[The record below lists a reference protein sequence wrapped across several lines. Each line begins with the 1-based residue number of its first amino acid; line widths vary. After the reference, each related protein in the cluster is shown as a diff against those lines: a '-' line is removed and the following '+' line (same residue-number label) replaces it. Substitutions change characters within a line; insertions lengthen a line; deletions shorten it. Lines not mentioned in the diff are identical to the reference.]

1 MILLFLEN
9 FFISLSAVF
18 ANKTRSIL
26 TALGII
32 IGVVSVT
39 MMGTL
44 ISGLDKT
51 FESSMS
57 WLGKDILY
65 VSRYEWFG
73 DMEWWEVRNR
83 PRIRP
88 EYVDKVKERSKY
100 ALAVAPVMQRGA
112 SLSLGEKETRTEIF
126 GTNEDYMET
135 ITTNIVQGR
144 FFSKNEDRS
153 GARVTV
159 IGDGIKEAFFGD
171 NDPIGKYIKIDNI
184 KFRVIGVLEKQ
195 GKFLGLFSVDKQ
207 AILPIGAYNRIF
219 SKRGW
224 MRLSIKIPENKIEEG
239 FSSSEIRPKVVP
251 GEYTARVNYEGLKL
265 EEKITVVGDNR
276 IKMPV
281 DDYRKKLKALL
292 TLRDLLSRTH
302 KLIDKVSFSA
312 DQLEDLI
319 KKLNDASS
327 QDSKD
332 AMKIH
337 KKILEHKFE
346 FLMRPPPSMTYRQK
360 PRLREEIRSLMSAID
375 NTTNPP
381 TAPQIE
387 RIASLIKEVDEQEE
401 TILSNESELLN
412 LNRKLSSL
420 PQIIY

>member
-112 SLSLGEKETRTEIF
+112 SLSQGKKETRTEIF
-126 GTNEDYMET
+126 GTYEDYMKT
-135 ITTNIVQGR
+135 ITTNIAQGR

-239 FSSSEIRPKVVP
+239 LDEISSVMRHIR
-251 GEYTARVNYEGLKL
+251 GLKPN
-265 EEKITVVGDNR
+265 EKNDFAINQTKAFEKNYNTLKLAIGGTGTFITLLSLVVGGIGVMNIMFVSVKERTREIGVRKAIGATRGMILGQFLMEAVSICLIAGLIGLSISYVLSVLLNKIFPSTLDLGLAMFSILMSITVGVISGV
-276 IKMPV
+276 IPS
-281 DDYRKKLKALL
+281 YRAANLDPIDS
-292 TLRDLLSRTH
+292 LRY
-302 KLIDKVSFSA
+302 
-312 DQLEDLI
+312 E
-319 KKLNDASS
+319 
-327 QDSKD
+327 
-332 AMKIH
+332 
-337 KKILEHKFE
+337 
-346 FLMRPPPSMTYRQK
+346 
-360 PRLREEIRSLMSAID
+360 
-375 NTTNPP
+375 
-381 TAPQIE
+381 
-387 RIASLIKEVDEQEE
+387 
-401 TILSNESELLN
+401 
-412 LNRKLSSL
+412 
-420 PQIIY
+420 

>member
-1 MILLFLEN
+1 MILLFIEN
-9 FFISLSAVF
+9 LFISLSSVF

-51 FESSMS
+51 FENSMS

-88 EYVDKVKERSKY
+88 EYVDKIKVRSKY

-112 SLSLGEKETRTEIF
+112 SLSYGEKETRTEIF

-153 GARVTV
+153 GSRVTV

-171 NDPIGKYIKIDNI
+171 QDPIGKYIKIDNI

-239 FSSSEIRPKVVP
+239 LDEISSVMRHIR
-251 GEYTARVNYEGLKL
+251 GLKPNQKNDFAINQTKAF
-265 EEKITVVGDNR
+265 EKNYNTLKLAIGGTGTFITLLSLIVGGIGVMNIMFVSVKERTREIGVRKAIGATKGMILVQFLMEAVSICLIAGLIGLLISYIFSILLNKIFPSTMDIWLATFSILMSIVVGVVSGL
-276 IKMPV
+276 IPS
-281 DDYRKKLKALL
+281 YRAANLDPIDS
-292 TLRDLLSRTH
+292 LRY
-302 KLIDKVSFSA
+302 
-312 DQLEDLI
+312 E
-319 KKLNDASS
+319 
-327 QDSKD
+327 
-332 AMKIH
+332 
-337 KKILEHKFE
+337 
-346 FLMRPPPSMTYRQK
+346 
-360 PRLREEIRSLMSAID
+360 
-375 NTTNPP
+375 
-381 TAPQIE
+381 
-387 RIASLIKEVDEQEE
+387 
-401 TILSNESELLN
+401 
-412 LNRKLSSL
+412 
-420 PQIIY
+420 

>member
-1 MILLFLEN
+1 MILLFIEN
-9 FFISLSAVF
+9 FYISLSAVF
-18 ANKTRSIL
+18 ANKTRSML

-44 ISGLDKT
+44 ISGLDRT
-51 FESSMS
+51 FENSMS

-83 PRIRP
+83 PRMRP

-112 SLSLGEKETRTEIF
+112 DLSRGEKKTRTEIF

-159 IGDGIKEAFFGD
+159 IGNGIKEAFFGET
-171 NDPIGKYIKIDNI
+171 DPIGEYIKIDNI

-224 MRLSIKIPENKIEEG
+224 MRLSIKIPENRIEEG
-239 FSSSEIRPKVVP
+239 VDEISSVMRHIR
-251 GEYTARVNYEGLKL
+251 GLKPNQKNDFAINQTKAF
-265 EEKITVVGDNR
+265 EKNYNTLKLAIGGTGTFIT
-276 IKMPV
+276 
-281 DDYRKKLKALL
+281 
-292 TLRDLLSRTH
+292 LLSLIVGGIGVMNIMFVSVKERTREIGLR
-302 KLIDKVSFSA
+302 KAIGATRV
-312 DQLEDLI
+312 
-319 KKLNDASS
+319 
-327 QDSKD
+327 
-332 AMKIH
+332 M
-337 KKILEHKFE
+337 ILGQ
-346 FLMRPPPSMTYRQK
+346 FLMEAVAICVLAGLIGLSISYILSIFLNQIFPSNLDLVLAMFS
-360 PRLREEIRSLMSAID
+360 ILMSIMVGVVSGVIPSYKAANLDPID
-375 NTTNPP
+375 
-381 TAPQIE
+381 
-387 RIASLIKEVDEQEE
+387 SLRYE
-401 TILSNESELLN
+401 
-412 LNRKLSSL
+412 
-420 PQIIY
+420 

>member
-1 MILLFLEN
+1 MTSLFIEN
-9 FFISLSAVF
+9 LFISLSSIF

-26 TALGII
+26 TALGIT

-51 FESSMS
+51 FENSMS

-88 EYVDKVKERSKY
+88 EYVDKVKQRSKY

-112 SLSLGEKETRTEIF
+112 SLSRGEKETRTEIF

-153 GARVTV
+153 GSRVTV

-171 NDPIGKYIKIDNI
+171 QDPIGEYIKIDNI

-224 MRLSIKIPENKIEEG
+224 MRLSIKIPEDKIEEG
-239 FSSSEIRPKVVP
+239 LDEISSVMRHIR
-251 GEYTARVNYEGLKL
+251 GLKPNQKNDFAINQTKAF
-265 EEKITVVGDNR
+265 EKNYNALKLAIGGTGTFITLLSLIVGGIGVMNIMFVSVKERTREIGVRKAIGATKGMILGQFLMEAVSVCLIAGFIGLSISYMLSIILNKIFPSTLDIWLAMFSIFMSIVVGV
-276 IKMPV
+276 ISGIIPS
-281 DDYRKKLKALL
+281 YRAANLDPIDS
-292 TLRDLLSRTH
+292 LRY
-302 KLIDKVSFSA
+302 
-312 DQLEDLI
+312 E
-319 KKLNDASS
+319 
-327 QDSKD
+327 
-332 AMKIH
+332 
-337 KKILEHKFE
+337 
-346 FLMRPPPSMTYRQK
+346 
-360 PRLREEIRSLMSAID
+360 
-375 NTTNPP
+375 
-381 TAPQIE
+381 
-387 RIASLIKEVDEQEE
+387 
-401 TILSNESELLN
+401 
-412 LNRKLSSL
+412 
-420 PQIIY
+420 